1 MLINLDITVS
11 EVILFENLKRTS
23 EKITDLEE
31 LDEDR
36 WSTIAYLCKKLEN
49 LEQNFNNLREEKN
62 SLAQTNENLRK
73 VISKLSEENSKV
85 VKDLKEILNLVKGLQ
100 N

>member
-1 MLINLDITVS
+1 MLNNPDITVS

-23 EKITDLEE
+23 ERITDFEE

-36 WSTIAYLCKKLEN
+36 WSTTAYLCKKLEN

-62 SLAQTNENLRK
+62 SLAQTN
-73 VISKLSEENSKV
+73 
-85 VKDLKEILNLVKGLQ
+85 
-100 N
+100 